1 MGQHPGGAAWAR
13 PSDAIHTRSDQ
24 TGKRISSAQP
34 LVVVTCVTGVPDPP
48 QSALRTTLVAVT
60 SKPPATAPAPL
71 VTAASLVAV
80 EGVLI
85 VVLGVL
91 EIFALSAGRLIM
103 GLTTALFFVVYGVGL
118 VLCGWAITRGRAWAR
133 GPILL
138 AQLIQLGLAWSFR
151 DSPTTLVAV
160 AIAVVAAVVL
170 AGMLHPATLAA
181 LEEHRTDARG
191 PA

>member
-1 MGQHPGGAAWAR
+1 
-13 PSDAIHTRSDQ
+13 
-24 TGKRISSAQP
+24 
-34 LVVVTCVTGVPDPP
+34 
-48 QSALRTTLVAVT
+48 
-60 SKPPATAPAPL
+60 
-71 VTAASLVAV
+71 LVAV

-91 EIFALSAGRLIM
+91 EIFALSAGRLTM

-181 LEEHRTDARG
+181 LEEHRTDARD